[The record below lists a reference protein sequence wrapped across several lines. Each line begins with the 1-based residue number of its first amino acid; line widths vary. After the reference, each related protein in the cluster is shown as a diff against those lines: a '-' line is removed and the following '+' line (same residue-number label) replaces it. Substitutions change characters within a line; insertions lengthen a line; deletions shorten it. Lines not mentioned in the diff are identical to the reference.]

1 MLTTLKVSS
10 LACKCVFYRPEQN
23 AMERLHGTEFF
34 KVLKCKNEIYQRIEL
49 IKIKMRSFPELWSLK
64 CQKWLIF
71 LYFLLVPAKDQ
82 SQFRENIYLH
92 LKNLI

>member
-34 KVLKCKNEIYQRIEL
+34 KVLKYKNEIYQRIEL
-49 IKIKMRSFPELWSLK
+49 IPRVMVIKMSKMAHFFVFFAGASKRS
-64 CQKWLIF
+64 
-71 LYFLLVPAKDQ
+71 VTV
-82 SQFRENIYLH
+82 
-92 LKNLI
+92 